1 MLRAIALEIPTLAS
15 LGLPNTLAKLTNH
28 HQGLVLLTGPAGCGK
43 SSTLAALVRLI
54 NEERQDHIVTVE
66 DPIEYLHTPLRCVV
80 NQRQV
85 GRDTRSF
92 ARALKAALRED
103 PDVIAIGEL
112 RDLETISLALTAAET
127 GHLVLATLHTSSAIR
142 TVDRVVGS
150 YPSNQQAQIRTMLSE
165 SLRAVV
171 SQRLVRRA
179 DGQGR
184 VAALEILLGTRPV
197 ANLIRESKTF
207 QLRSVLQ
214 TGATQGMCLLDTCA
228 RPSRPRGGGDARRGA
243 DARRR
248 PEAPAGRRRRHAP
261 RHPRHPPVTGPEG
274 ERMGRLQDLLRA
286 TRESGSSDLHLA
298 SGFAP
303 RVRLHGSLVALA
315 GGSDLTPEELA
326 DAPRRGG
333 ERRAVAGVSRFG
345 RPRLRLRRPRGGA
358 LPRQLP
364 APGARPLRRLPHH
377 PGDDRVDRG
386 ARTAAGA
393 RPAGGAPQR
402 AGAGH
407 RTDRLRQVD
416 DPRGDHRPDQPQP
429 LARHI
434 VTIEEPVEFVHQ
446 NRRSVFSQR
455 EVGSDTVSFAAA
467 LRSAIRQD
475 ADVVLV
481 GEMRDLETI
490 SLALKA
496 AEMGMLVFGTL
507 HTNSAAKTI
516 DRLIDVFPADEQP
529 QARLSL
535 ADSLAAIVA
544 QLLLPRAS
552 GEGRVAVHEI
562 LLKTPALPNLIRE
575 SSIAML
581 VNLMQSGR
589 SEGMQLLDD
598 ALLDLVTKKIV
609 TPRDA
614 YMKAQEKGRFEALIE
629 KD

>member
-1 MLRAIALEIPTLAS
+1 MGT
-15 LGLPNTLAKLTNH
+15 
-28 HQGLVLLTGPAGCGK
+28 
-43 SSTLAALVRLI
+43 
-54 NEERQDHIVTVE
+54 
-66 DPIEYLHTPLRCVV
+66 
-80 NQRQV
+80 
-85 GRDTRSF
+85 
-92 ARALKAALRED
+92 LRE
-103 PDVIAIGEL
+103 
-112 RDLETISLALTAAET
+112 
-127 GHLVLATLHTSSAIR
+127 
-142 TVDRVVGS
+142 
-150 YPSNQQAQIRTMLSE
+150 
-165 SLRAVV
+165 
-171 SQRLVRRA
+171 
-179 DGQGR
+179 
-184 VAALEILLGTRPV
+184 
-197 ANLIRESKTF
+197 
-207 QLRSVLQ
+207 
-214 TGATQGMCLLDTCA
+214 
-228 RPSRPRGGGDARRGA
+228 
-243 DARRR
+243 
-248 PEAPAGRRRRHAP
+248 
-261 RHPRHPPVTGPEG
+261 
-274 ERMGRLQDLLRA
+274 LLRA

-315 GGSDLTPEELA
+315 GTSDLSAEELA
-326 DAPRRGG
+326 
-333 ERRAVAGVSRFG
+333 EILTEGVSAGQWQEFLASGDLDFAYAVPGVARF
-345 RPRLRLRRPRGGA
+345 RGNY
-358 LPRQLP
+358 
-364 APGARPLRRLPHH
+364 
-377 PGDDRVDRG
+377 
-386 ARTAAGA
+386 
-393 RPAGGAPQR
+393 
-402 AGAGH
+402 
-407 RTDRLRQVD
+407 LRQE
-416 DPRGDHRPDQPQP
+416 RGPSAVFRTIPEKIASIEDLGLPPVLGR
-429 LARHI
+429 LAELHSGLVLVTGPTGSGKSTTLAAIIDRINRNLSRHI

-575 SSIAML
+575 SSISML

-589 SEGMQLLDD
+589 SEGMQQLDD
-598 ALLDLVTKKIV
+598 ALLELVAKKIV

-614 YMKAQEKGRFEALIE
+614 YMKAQEKSRFEALIE
-629 KD
+629 KE